1 MLDANTA
8 RTESVLQIGAGGVG
22 RVIAHKLARHNDV
35 TGDYVL
41 ASRSRERVD
50 RILDSVRRNGSM
62 KRPSRRLEGRVLDAD
77 DVGATVQLLEELRPA
92 IVVNAGP
99 PSVNVAVM
107 EACART
113 KTPYLDT
120 SVAADLCSPG
130 QQVPEAYD
138 PQWAFR
144 ARFADSGITG
154 ILGAGFD
161 PGVVSVFATY
171 AEKHLFDSIDTID
184 VLDANAGGHGRKGDS
199 IHWEDG
205 AWRRVPY
212 QSRQITFDFP
222 EVGPFTL
229 YSTAHSGVRSL
240 VEYIPVRRIES
251 WMGLGAPDHTGK
263 TCIGTLVE
271 GTCSGSRRRTFFY
284 SLCDHNASP
293 EEEES
298 QAVSRTAGV
307 PAVTAVLLYLLGAWS
322 RPGLWN
328 IEQLDPDPFLALM
341 PRVGLAWDVL
351 EVGDESAPKP
361 PSS

>member
-1 MLDANTA
+1 MLNANTA

-22 RVIAHKLARHNDV
+22 SAIAHKLARHNNV

-50 RILDSVRRNGSM
+50 RILDSVRRNGGM
-62 KRPSRRLEGRVLDAD
+62 KHPSRGLEGRVLDAN
-77 DVGATVQLLEELRPA
+77 DVGATAQLLEELRPA

-99 PSVNVAVM
+99 PQVNVAVM
-107 EACART
+107 EACVRT

-120 SVAADLCSPG
+120 SAAADLCSPG

-144 ARFADSGITG
+144 ERFADAGITG
-154 ILGAGFD
+154 ILGAGFA

-184 VLDANAGGHGRKGDS
+184 VLDAETNLLEIQGDS
-199 IHWEDG
+199 IYWEDG

-212 QSRQITFDFP
+212 HSRQITFDFP

-229 YSTAHSGVRSL
+229 YSTAHDEVRSL

-284 SLCDHNASP
+284 STCDHNASP
-293 EEEES
+293 GEEES
-298 QAVSRTAGV
+298 QAISSTAGV

-341 PRVGLAWDVL
+341 PRVGLTWDVL
-351 EVGDESAPKP
+351 EVSDESAPNP
-361 PSS
+361 